1 VLRCRLFPNSDL
13 GVPRLLVGVLGVRG
27 VPTCAAFAAGD
38 NGPKLCG
45 DETWFPADDAWAMEL
60 ATDLGEDAIEIFL
73 VGKFAERFSLGKE
86 KKPFG
91 FFLSG
96 AAHGPGSRAQAET

>member
-1 VLRCRLFPNSDL
+1 
-13 GVPRLLVGVLGVRG
+13 
-27 VPTCAAFAAGD
+27 
-38 NGPKLCG
+38 
-45 DETWFPADDAWAMEL
+45 MEL

-96 AAHGPGSRAQAET
+96 AAHGPGSRAQAETVASRVGGLRLRKAGIKGSNLEMQLDSDDHPSPSPSQPRIQVKFNLNFK